1 MAVAAERFAR
11 ADGADRRRAAY
22 AALSCLSLLALALF
36 LVLTKGALTV
46 ALAVLVVVAAL
57 LDRRFRLPEM
67 GWYIQAGVMVI
78 GYRLTIDPGLD
89 WGFDAPLVEVAL
101 SFLAAIAGLAATLRV
116 LRGLDR
122 KGAQVFAESGLAA
135 ASALFVNL
143 LLMRWIDSSFGGD
156 APVSHWSLALNALP
170 WIVVMAVQLYRESLG
185 GWMVWVRRG
194 IAGVAGLIG
203 IGGLLVAAG
212 PANPLFGLL
221 GRSGWVRGLLVADTL
236 MVAYLLPGL
245 LLLALSLRLPH
256 LPRLLR
262 LGFAALGA
270 AFAALYV
277 GLEIRRFWQGDDLSV
292 YGVSQ
297 PELYSYT
304 VAMLVVGAGL
314 LYQAIARR
322 SSVLR
327 RIAMGVI
334 ALTIAK
340 VFLIDASGLSG
351 LTRVFSFL
359 ALGLSLAALAWLNR
373 WAAARLDEP
382 PKPD

>member
-1 MAVAAERFAR
+1 
-11 ADGADRRRAAY
+11 
-22 AALSCLSLLALALF
+22 
-36 LVLTKGALTV
+36 
-46 ALAVLVVVAAL
+46 
-57 LDRRFRLPEM
+57 
-67 GWYIQAGVMVI
+67 
-78 GYRLTIDPGLD
+78 
-89 WGFDAPLVEVAL
+89 
-101 SFLAAIAGLAATLRV
+101 
-116 LRGLDR
+116 
-122 KGAQVFAESGLAA
+122 
-135 ASALFVNL
+135 
-143 LLMRWIDSSFGGD
+143 
-156 APVSHWSLALNALP
+156 
-170 WIVVMAVQLYRESLG
+170 VQLYRESLG

-212 PANPLFGLL
+212 PANPLFGFL
-221 GRSGWVRGLLVADTL
+221 GRSGWVRGPLLADTL

-262 LGFAALGA
+262 LGFAVLGA